1 MERGTASAAALAAL
15 HPQEFDPA
23 DKWDFAVGYSNYRSA
38 NTFAFGGFYRPNERT
53 LVSLGG
59 TFGGE
64 NIVNVGLSF
73 KTGKGSDGIS
83 TSRIAMA
90 REIQALKLQN
100 KQQEEESQQLQQD
113 NQAIRKENQE
123 MKKEVEWLKR
133 QVAKLL
139 TK

>member
-1 MERGTASAAALAAL
+1 M
-15 HPQEFDPA
+15 HPQEFDPY

-73 KTGKGSDGIS
+73 KTGKGADCIGM
-83 TSRIAMA
+83 SRLAMA
-90 REIQALKLQN
+90 REIQALKEKDAAKDRIMQALLQV
-100 KQQEEESQQLQQD
+100 QQQKEAEIQALKEKDGQREEQIRHLTAMVMRLQ
-113 NQAIRKENQE
+113 K
-123 MKKEVEWLKR
+123 
-133 QVAKLL
+133 
-139 TK
+139 